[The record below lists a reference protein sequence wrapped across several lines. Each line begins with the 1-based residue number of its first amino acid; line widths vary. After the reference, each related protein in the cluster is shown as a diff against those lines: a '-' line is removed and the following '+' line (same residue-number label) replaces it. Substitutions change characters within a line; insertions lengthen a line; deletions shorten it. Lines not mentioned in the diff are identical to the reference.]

1 MSEMVHIWITMFLAG
16 FGLLFAIAIYAFTC
30 IGRMKMFEKAG
41 YDGWK
46 AWIPVYRDY
55 CLCEITMGKGWYCF
69 FGLIP
74 FLVPVMKV
82 LYSIE
87 VSLSYGAGPVFAI
100 LYFFLP
106 FIAELVLGFGDS
118 TYLGAQDPEG
128 QVRSILNSGRKKAE
142 EYRQRKEEEKDL
154 RQEKPDE

>member
-1 MSEMVHIWITMFLAG
+1 MSEMVYIWIKMFLAG

-41 YDGWK
+41 CEGWK

-87 VSLSYGAGPVFAI
+87 VSLSYDAGPVFAV

-106 FIAELVLGFGDS
+106 CIAELVLGFGS
-118 TYLGAQDPEG
+118 YSYLGALDPEG
-128 QVRSILNSGRKKAE
+128 QVRSILNSGKMKAE
-142 EYRQRKEEEKDL
+142 EYRQQKAQEKDT
-154 RQEKPDE
+154 RQEKPEE